1 MKRKMICAVLCAV
14 VLITLCSCSSSS
26 EVGEKGISLEEF
38 NQLWTGMEV
47 DSVEDIVG
55 GSGTIVSESEIDTE
69 KYIEYT
75 RVYKFE
81 GEKSGY
87 AELEFVLK
95 SYKGLEVLTK
105 GASRYE
111 LTSKTQHDLK

>member
-1 MKRKMICAVLCAV
+1 MKRKMLCVILCAV
-14 VLITLCSCSSSS
+14 VLTILCSCSSSS
-26 EVGEKGISLEEF
+26 GIGEKGISLEEF
-38 NQLWTGMEV
+38 NKLWTGMEV

-55 GSGTIVSESEIDTE
+55 GSGTIVSESEKDTE
-69 KYIEYT
+69 KYIEHT

-105 GASRYE
+105 GVGNYE